1 MFEQIKKLQNTHVFV
16 VIPSGATNSQIQPFD
31 VLLTN
36 SSKIANVI
44 FQAVELWLF
53 LLTLLPNVSGTVVK
67 NILSGGSVLV
77 SGWQNTEETLL

>member
-1 MFEQIKKLQNTHVFV
+1 M
-16 VIPSGATNSQIQPFD
+16 IPSGATNSQIQPFD

-44 FQAVELWLF
+44 FQTVELWLF
-53 LLTLLPNVSGTVVK
+53 LLTLLPNVSGTVVN

-77 SGWQNTEETLL
+77 SEWQNTEETPL